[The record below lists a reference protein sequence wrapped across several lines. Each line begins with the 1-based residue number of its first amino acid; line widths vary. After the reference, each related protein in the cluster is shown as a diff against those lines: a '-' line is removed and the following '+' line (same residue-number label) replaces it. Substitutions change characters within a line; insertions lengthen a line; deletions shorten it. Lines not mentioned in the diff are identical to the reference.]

1 MGDMRE
7 AFNDLNGAANLDQK
21 ASSLSDYDLASA
33 ILLAL
38 PQSFSTLVS
47 ALMLRDTLTSSEV
60 VSLVSD
66 DYRRRAAAESQ
77 AALLASRYPAPVSVA
92 PKALTEPRGQ
102 TAVKKCANHPLATT
116 HTTAECRIRK
126 PRGPAPLST
135 PSANVAEAQP
145 LAEDD
150 PSSHLVKIAPLS
162 ALFTTTRSS
171 SIVVDSGCS
180 TTMVMDKTLLHDVVS
195 LTNPVQI
202 AVGNKEYVYAKK
214 KGMSQTRRLIGLTAR
229 SSMLHTRI

>member
-7 AFNDLNGAANLDQK
+7 AFNDLNGAASLNNK
-21 ASSLSDYDLASA
+21 ALSLSDYNLASA

-47 ALMLRDTLTSSEV
+47 ALMLQDTLTSSKV
-60 VSLVSD
+60 ISSVSD

-77 AALLASRYPAPVSVA
+77 AALLASRYPTLVSVA

-102 TAVKKCANHPLATT
+102 MVVKKCANHPLSTN

-135 PSANVAEAQP
+135 PLANVAEAQP
-145 LAEDD
+145 PVEDD
-150 PSSHLVKIAPLS
+150 PSSHLVESRPPFGTLHY
-162 ALFTTTRSS
+162 
-171 SIVVDSGCS
+171 DSVLDNSC
-180 TTMVMDKTLLHDVVS
+180 
-195 LTNPVQI
+195 
-202 AVGNKEYVYAKK
+202 
-214 KGMSQTRRLIGLTAR
+214 RLR
-229 SSMLHTRI
+229 M